1 MNQWLNLTKKEIRLG
16 LPAFLIPIIVFI
28 IVTSIA
34 YYIGYRNGVG
44 IISIIGV
51 SSLAIM
57 AQVFYLPYFMF
68 YSLATERK
76 TLHLWLH
83 SPLSGAALLT
93 AKMTA
98 GLIAMIPT
106 LLITGATALIAFSL
120 KSDLIAEIGITL
132 PNMFKP
138 LVFGGVHLIL
148 FSISLSIG
156 FIFFWMIFLMFTRF
170 IGTFISFV
178 ATFAVAIVMGSI
190 YGWLSDTRL
199 YEAITNWGE
208 FKLVGLLTDFEF
220 SIDGNMEQ
228 TNIVTNVNDVSLYV
242 GSYVFE
248 VLLALI
254 LFYAACWIL
263 NRKVEV

>member
-1 MNQWLNLTKKEIRLG
+1 MNQWLSLTKKEIRLG
-16 LPAFLIPIIVFI
+16 LPAFLIPVIVFI

-51 SSLAIM
+51 SSTALM

-83 SPLSGAALLT
+83 NPLSGAALLT
-93 AKMTA
+93 AKMVA
-98 GLIAMIPT
+98 GLLSMIPT
-106 LLITGATALIAFSL
+106 LLIIGATALIALSL
-120 KSDLIAEIGITL
+120 KSDLIADIGITL

-148 FSISLSIG
+148 ISISLSIG

-170 IGTFISFV
+170 IGTFVSFV
-178 ATFAVAIVMGSI
+178 ATFGLVIVTGSL
-190 YGWLSDTRL
+190 YGWLSNTKL
-199 YEAITNWGE
+199 YEIITKWGE
-208 FKLVGLLTDFEF
+208 FKLVGLLKGFEF
-220 SIDGNMEQ
+220 LIDES
-228 TNIVTNVNDVSLYV
+228 VPDVSDVSLYV